1 MTASDQPG
9 LDVAIIGSGP
19 AAFYAAA
26 ELARQ
31 NRCRAHVRMFERLP
45 TPGGLA
51 RAGVAP
57 DHAERR
63 EVIQAYESLAR
74 SQGRFELFGHVEVGH
89 DIHLDELFKHH
100 HAVIYATGANS
111 SRELDVPGAELAGC
125 LPAAAVVGWYNAHPD
140 WTDLQVPLDTPRALV
155 IGNGNV
161 ALDIARLLL
170 KSAEELDAS
179 DLACHARDALRCSQ
193 IREVLVVGRRG
204 PQDAAFTHP
213 ELLELGTLE
222 SSVVQLDG
230 QCLRG
235 VHWPSSY
242 AMRLRRATLQRFAEN
257 SPAAGQKQLHLLFNT
272 QLTGLH
278 GSSRVN
284 EVELHCAEP
293 GKARGQT
300 RRLPAGLVIHAIGY
314 RGQAQ
319 PDLPFDPQRATIPHR
334 AGRVIREQQ
343 ILPGCYVTGWIKRGP
358 RGVIGSNKLCARE
371 TVNSLLEDFCTGRLA
386 APAQP
391 RENFSAWLH
400 QRQPEAVNFN
410 DWKTIDRHERA
421 TAAPGRPREKLTDVK
436 AMLDIIRHAS
446 RNTPAA

>member
-1 MTASDQPG
+1 MTRPD
-9 LDVAIIGSGP
+9 LNVAIVGSGP

-31 NRCRAHVRMFERLP
+31 HQCRAHVRMFERLP

-63 EVIQAYESLAR
+63 DVIHAYEALAR
-74 SQGRFELFGHVEVGH
+74 SQGRFEFHGHVEVGR
-89 DIHLDELFKHH
+89 DIHRDELLKHH
-100 HAVIYATGANS
+100 HAVIYATGANR
-111 SRELDVPGAELAGC
+111 SRELELPGAQLAGC

-140 WTDLQVPLDTPRALV
+140 WTDLQIPLDEPRALV

-170 KSAEELDAS
+170 KSPDELETS
-179 DLACHARDALRCSQ
+179 DLASHARHALRASR

-222 SSVVQLDG
+222 HSVVQLDDRVL
-230 QCLRG
+230 QG
-235 VHWPSSY
+235 VRWPTSY
-242 AMRLRRATLQRFAEN
+242 AMRLRRATLQRY
-257 SPAAGQKQLHLLFNT
+257 AGHRPKADKKQLHLLFHT

-278 GSSRVN
+278 GDSRVR
-284 EVELHCAEP
+284 EVELHCAPP
-293 GKARGQT
+293 GNSQADT
-300 RRLPAGLVIHAIGY
+300 RRLQAGLVIHAIGY

-319 PDLPFDPQRATIPHR
+319 ADLPFDPHGATIPHR
-334 AGRVIREQQ
+334 AGRIMDQQ
-343 ILPGCYVTGWIKRGP
+343 QAVAGCYVTGWIKRGP

-371 TVNSLLEDFCTGRLA
+371 TVSSLLEDFSAGRLNT
-386 APAQP
+386 PLQP
-391 RENFSAWLH
+391 RENFAAWLH
-400 QRQPEAVNFN
+400 QRQPDAVSYH
-410 DWKTIDRHERA
+410 DWKALDRHERA
-421 TAAPGRPREKLTDVK
+421 AAAPGRPREKLTDVQ
-436 AMLDIIRHAS
+436 AMLDITRHARRS
-446 RNTPAA
+446 TPAA